1 MSVQKRRASIWLI
14 LGIMIPLLC
23 AAGKQSLTSTW
34 KRWLEDD
41 VSYIITAKEKEVFL
55 ALKSDKEREVFEEA
69 FWLQRDPT
77 PGTPDN
83 EFKTGHYLRLKYADD
98 IFGRSSMKRGRE
110 TERGRIYILLGR
122 PISTQR
128 FEGGG
133 QNLNPCELWHY
144 QGDTALG
151 LPPFFYV
158 LFYKEDPN
166 SEFKI
171 YSPGF
176 DGPNRLIQGSFQGN
190 LDRQA
195 AYEQIKDA
203 SAELA
208 EASLTLIPGTGGD
221 ALSTASS
228 FSSDF
233 LIAGIQS
240 LPEKKVKSNWA
251 VAFAKNSE
259 IITIDHTI
267 NYLPA
272 DSSLFV
278 HQADGQNIL
287 HAVIEPRRLTMS
299 QYENKV
305 YAPLKLNIKVAGS
318 NGSLVHQEEKDIP
331 IEIAESDFA
340 GIAKRVV
347 AVGDVLPLVEGT
359 FVLNYLLRNTESKE
373 FTSLEETVVSP
384 GKGAPSLSPLLVL
397 YDVKPA
403 PQGSGMA
410 PFVFDNNKL
419 FPNSGKTLA
428 KGDPLQVYFEI
439 YNPNEASGRGTLR
452 FSVEGET
459 AEVIRAKEPVA
470 GRRYFLK
477 TFSGAKFQP
486 GYYTLNIVV
495 IDASGRDIISAKER
509 FAVSSLPSVP
519 RPWRFDKLYPPANH
533 PYYAMIRAYEY
544 LGLGDPAQAAS
555 TVESLYDK
563 DNPNIAVAVL
573 LARAYFE
580 MEDDTRVV
588 SLLESVRKQEN
599 AEANLLLGKSL
610 YRLARYADA
619 LPVLEAAMTSIGQ
632 TVEILNLVGTS
643 YLKLEQNERGLPHL
657 VRSLEVNPNQP
668 EIRKAVEAASK
679 KN

>member
-1 MSVQKRRASIWLI
+1 MNKRICIWLL
-14 LGIMIPLLC
+14 LGLMTPLLWG
-23 AAGKQSLTSTW
+23 ADKKNLPARW
-34 KRWLEDD
+34 KAWLDED
-41 VSYIITAKEKEVFL
+41 VSYIITAKEREVFL
-55 ALKSDKEREVFEEA
+55 ALGSDKERETFEEA

-77 PGTPDN
+77 PGTPVN
-83 EFKTGHYLRLKYADD
+83 EFKTEHFRRLKYANEYY
-98 IFGRSSMKRGRE
+98 GRSSMKRGRD
-110 TERGRIYILLGR
+110 TDRGKMYILLGE
-122 PISTQR
+122 PISTER
-128 FEGGG
+128 FEEGG
-133 QNLNPCELWHY
+133 QNLNPSELWQY
-144 QGDTALG
+144 QGDTSLG

-158 LFYKEDPN
+158 LFYKRDPN
-166 SEFKI
+166 SDYVL
-171 YSPGF
+171 YSPSF
-176 DGPNRLIQGSFQGN
+176 DGPNRLFQGSSQSN
-190 LDRQA
+190 YDRQS
-195 AYEQIKDA
+195 AYEALKNV
-203 SAELA
+203 SGELA

-221 ALSTASS
+221 ASS
-228 FSSDF
+228 SSSLSSDL
-233 LIAGIQS
+233 LISGIQS
-240 LPEKKVKSNWA
+240 LPEKKVKSDWA

-259 IITIDHTI
+259 IITVDHTI

-331 IEIAESDFA
+331 IEIAQSDFA

-373 FTSLEETVVSP
+373 FSSLEETVVSP

-439 YNPNEASGRGTLR
+439 YNPNEASGGGTLR
-452 FSVEGET
+452 FSVDGET
-459 AEVIRAKEPVA
+459 ANVIRAEEPVA

-477 TFSGAKFQP
+477 TFSGADFQP
-486 GYYTLNIVV
+486 GYYTLSVAD

-519 RPWRFDKLYPPANH
+519 KPWRFDKLYPPANH

-580 MEDDTRVV
+580 MKDDTRVV
-588 SLLESVRKQEN
+588 SLLEPMRKQEN

-610 YRLARYADA
+610 YRLGRFADA

-643 YLKLEQNERGLPHL
+643 YLKLGQNERGLPHL